1 MFGSSVRPMVFWPPF
16 ILLLISVI
24 ASLVDLEGFLATTT
38 ALNTF
43 VLDKLGWLF
52 SITSLIMVVTCLIT
66 YLSPLG
72 RTRIGGETATRIL
85 TPWRWFSIT
94 LCTTLAVGI
103 MFWSTAEPLYHLHTP
118 PNSLELIPNS
128 PETARFALSTMFLH
142 WSFTPYA
149 IYTVPALL
157 FALMHYNLGKPFS
170 LGTLFVPLLGNKL
183 IGRKGRALDALALF
197 ALVCGMASSLGTGAM
212 TLAAGIDR
220 FLGTGTGPL
229 MLGIVTL
236 AIVGCF
242 TASAASGLQKGIAR
256 LSAINAKAFFLFLA
270 FVFVCGPTQ
279 TVLGY
284 GTEAAG
290 EYFNNFM
297 QKSLFTGA
305 FDGDPWPKSW
315 SIFYWANWMAWAPIS
330 ALFLGRIARGYTV
343 RQFMLINLIA
353 PSLFS
358 IVYVSVFS
366 GTTIKIDM
374 DTGGSLY
381 QLLNDSGAGSVIYA
395 LFDELPFST
404 LTSIVFLL
412 IAFLSFVTAADSNT
426 EAISQLCSTESQA
439 AMAGDIDENT
449 RSRLI
454 MKIIWGA
461 TIGAVAWIMT
471 AFVGIDGIKMLSNL
485 GGVPALFIVIA
496 ATASLLRL
504 VSIGTAKIGLEHTP
518 SRSYSSE
525 AHQRW
530 ETQRNPGNKN

>member
-330 ALFLGRIARGYTV
+330 ALFLGKIARGYTV

>member
-38 ALNTF
+38 ALNTL

-330 ALFLGRIARGYTV
+330 ALFLGKIARGYTV